1 MVVIDVRLISETLT
15 FTSAR
20 IRTANEHEALVV
32 CPMAPLIVARVDALA
47 INIRDHLQVSRRSR
61 TAAQQHKQTAAHSQS
76 RTAGAMYIKQIII
89 QGFKSYKDQTVI
101 EPFSPKHNVI
111 VGRNGSGKSN
121 FFAAIRFVLSDKYT
135 QLGREERQGL
145 LHEGAGS
152 AVMSAYVEI
161 IFDNSDDRFPTN
173 TPEVVLRR
181 SINQK
186 KDEYSLNRKNTT
198 KNEIMNILE
207 SAGFS
212 RSNPYYIVPQ
222 GRVTAITNMKDYERL
237 NMLKTVAGTEVYET
251 RRAESRRIMEET
263 HHKRSKIDDL
273 LETIGGRLGELEEEK
288 EELRQYQ
295 ERERERKCLDYTIN
309 HREQERLQEQLQ
321 RLNNELD
328 GGVDQTDDNRE
339 ALKQSEK
346 QLEIIDTRIAELRQ
360 QMRLLAEEKAQYK
373 EERIELARA
382 KAQAESDVQGMFDNQ
397 SAAQQAVSER
407 DGQLRAVQKLI
418 KQREADLA
426 KLLPAYNS
434 KREQERALRQ
444 QVENADAT
452 RQRLYAKQ
460 GRQAQFRTKK
470 DRDDWLQREIGDVN
484 TSLAT
489 RKAVSMQH
497 AEEAAQLEKQIN
509 QLGTEITEMRDR
521 IENRGDE
528 QQDISGQVQQAK
540 DERDRLID
548 QRKELWR
555 EEARLNS
562 VVQNAQQE
570 FDTAEVALG
579 KMMDSNT
586 TRGLKS
592 IRRIVQ
598 QHNIEGAYGPIGEL
612 FEFNEKYKTATEVTA
627 GMSLFHYVVD
637 TDETAQRLIQL
648 LQQEKGGRLT
658 FAPLNRLNPKQ
669 GNIPKASDAV
679 PLISKLKY
687 DPRFEKSMQQV
698 FGSTIVCP
706 NLQVAS
712 QYARSHGV
720 SAITPGG
727 DRSDRKGALTGGYHD
742 NRNSRLDGLVRY
754 KAARDELERVTNR
767 KDEIRQELQRIDQMV
782 TKAMSELQKVE
793 QKRSQLENGYGPL
806 REQLRRREY
815 DLNSRREDL
824 ERKLQQREQVEAL
837 IANLGGQLAAYQ
849 SELSS
854 DFKKALTTQEEQQLE
869 TMNAQLPELR
879 KQYAVISSEL
889 SALLEQKTTVE
900 LELKENLRPRLDQ
913 LQSLDVETGSSRTGG
928 GISAMLKERQ
938 ADLKRASKS
947 LSNIDAKLKEIEI
960 SIEQS
965 QEELVSMEA
974 QRSNQRVEVDRLDQA
989 IKNYQRSIEKGAQRR
1004 AGLTNRINELKAHIN
1019 SLGALPDAAFTAQY
1033 QNMNLNTAQTRLH
1046 KALEAL
1052 KKYGHVNKKA
1062 FEQYVQ
1068 FEKQREALETRRQEL
1083 DSSDA
1088 SIRELIEVLD
1098 QRKDEA
1104 IERTFR
1110 QVSKEFATIFERL
1123 VPAGKGRL
1131 IIQRRIDRQANGA
1144 GDEDSD
1150 DDDRQR
1156 TGVENYTG
1164 VGISVSFNSK
1174 HDEQQRIQQLSGGQK
1189 SLCALALV
1197 FAIQASDP
1205 APFYLFDEIDANLD
1219 AQYRTAVAQLL
1230 QESSQTGQFICTTFR
1245 PEMLLVAEKCYGVS
1259 YLSKASSIDVVS
1271 REQAL
1276 SFVDGQISGK

>member
-1 MVVIDVRLISETLT
+1 M
-15 FTSAR
+15 F
-20 IRTANEHEALVV
+20 
-32 CPMAPLIVARVDALA
+32 
-47 INIRDHLQVSRRSR
+47 
-61 TAAQQHKQTAAHSQS
+61 
-76 RTAGAMYIKQIII
+76 IKQIII

-288 EELRQYQ
+288 EELRQFQ

-328 GGVDQTDDNRE
+328 GGVEQTDDNRE
-339 ALKQSEK
+339 ALKQSER
-346 QLEIIDTRIAELRQ
+346 QLESVDARIAELRQ
-360 QMRLLAEEKAQYK
+360 QMKLLSEEKAQYK
-373 EERIELARA
+373 EERIELFRS
-382 KAQAESDVQGMFDNQ
+382 KAQAESDVQGMADNEN
-397 SAAQQAVSER
+397 AAQQAIVERSE
-407 DGQLRAVQKLI
+407 QLRAVQKQI

-426 KLLPAYNS
+426 KILPTFNAR
-434 KREQERALRQ
+434 RENERALKLQ
-444 QVENADAT
+444 MESAEAT

-460 GRQAQFRTKK
+460 GRQAQFRTKRE
-470 DRDDWLQREIGDVN
+470 RDEWLQREIADVHK
-484 TSLAT
+484 SSAT
-489 RKAVSMQH
+489 RKSVSMQH
-497 AEEAAQLEKQIN
+497 KEEADELEQNIERL
-509 QLGTEITEMRDR
+509 QSDIAEMRDR

-528 QQDISGQVQQAK
+528 QQNISGEVQQAK
-540 DERDRLID
+540 EQRDRLLD
-548 QRKELWR
+548 ERKELWR
-555 EEARLNS
+555 EEAKLGS
-562 VVQNAQQE
+562 VYQNAQQE
-570 FDTAEVALG
+570 FDTAEIALG
-579 KMMDSNT
+579 KMMDQNT
-586 TRGLKS
+586 MRGLKS

-598 QHNIEGAYGPIGEL
+598 QHEIEGAYGPIGEL
-612 FEFNEKYKTATEVTA
+612 FEFNEKYKTAVEVTA

-658 FAPLNRLNPKQ
+658 FTPLNRLNPKQ
-669 GNIPKASDAV
+669 TNLPKASDAV
-679 PLISKLKY
+679 ALISKLKFDSAY
-687 DPRFEKSMQQV
+687 EKSMQQV

-742 NRNSRLDGLVRY
+742 NRNSRLDGIVRY
-754 KAARDELERVTNR
+754 KLARDELDRISERR
-767 KDEIRQELQRIDQMV
+767 DEVRRGLQQIDQRV
-782 TKAMSELQKVE
+782 TKAMSDLQKVE
-793 QKRSQLENGYGPL
+793 QKRNQLENGYGPL
-806 REQLRRREY
+806 REELRRREF
-815 DLNSRREDL
+815 DLNSRRDEL
-824 ERKLQQREQVEAL
+824 ERKQHQREQVEAL
-837 IANLGGQLAAYQ
+837 MMNLSAQLSAYQ

-854 DFKKALTTQEEQQLE
+854 DFKKALSAQEEQQLD
-869 TMNAQLPELR
+869 TVNTQLPDLR
-879 KQYAVISSEL
+879 KQHAAASSEL
-889 SALLEQKTTVE
+889 SSLSEQKTTIE

-913 LQSLDVETGSSRTGG
+913 LQSFDAETGDARSGSSLT
-928 GISAMLKERQ
+928 AKMKERQ

-947 LSNIDAKLKEIEI
+947 LSNIDVKLKEIEA
-960 SIEQS
+960 SIEK
-965 QEELVSMEA
+965 A
-974 QRSNQRVEVDRLDQA
+974 QGEFSTVEIERANQRAEVERLDQA

-1004 AGLTNRINELKAHIN
+1004 AGLTNRINELKTHIN

-1046 KALEAL
+1046 KAQEAL

-1131 IIQRRIDRQANGA
+1131 IIQRRVDRQTNGA
-1144 GDEDSD
+1144 DEDSD
-1150 DDDRQR
+1150 DEAGQR
-1156 TGVENYTG
+1156 TGVENYIG

-1276 SFVDGQISGK
+1276 DFVEGQISGK